1 MDINFSLIKHMSQRT
16 DTYRYWKKDLKN
28 INKSLLNME

>member
-1 MDINFSLIKHMSQRT
+1 MGINFSLIKNMSQRT
-16 DTYRYWKKDLKN
+16 GKYGYWKKDLKN